1 MAKGARF
8 ELLIKAK
15 TVGKAAIKALGHSMQ
30 GLQGRVKMVA
40 AGFKGLVAAM
50 GPLGALFTAGSI
62 VGFGKNALDLG
73 DQLGKLSIRT
83 GIAAQKLSAYKRL
96 ADLSDVSQSKMRRGL
111 KTLSKNML
119 EANKGT
125 QLYARAFKSLGVEH
139 TDSSGRLRKTDEV
152 FEDIAD
158 KFSQMEDGSEKAAI
172 SMALFGGSGE
182 QLIPMLNAGSEEMK
196 KLTIRMADDFP
207 NRSQRFNDTM
217 ETLGRKFQ
225 EVVIAV
231 TDFFLPV
238 MQDVADAFLN
248 LFATQEDFSAFGHAI
263 SFIFKTVAAAVYT
276 TIAGFRF
283 LTRVLDDIFKML
295 GFVAQGDFG
304 AAANVASKGLQ
315 ETAEQAKKDREAF
328 QNIFEGE
335 STGERKTDNYA
346 SRLRGGGDTQIDL
359 EALQA
364 GGKTG
369 EAERK
374 KEEDR
379 KKRAAQQ
386 LQSSQRRTAAKER
399 ELAILEETDAL
410 EKIGLEFDDKRA
422 TLKEKLADDLAR
434 ALTTDEKTALQNAYN
449 LDIEILRTQ
458 EAEKR
463 ADEIKRAGEEAE
475 RAAEKARKKLEA
487 IQGKDFGETFKEAI
501 KNMGK
506 LGENLG
512 NTLAGAFQAGSDALA
527 DFITTGTANFSEFA
541 RGMLRDLA
549 RVFMRFAMFTALK
562 NVFGLTFSAK
572 GNVFDKG
579 MKPTPYAKGG
589 VVEHPT
595 FFRYGAQG
603 NLGVMGEAGAEAV
616 MPLKRDSKGN
626 LGVIT
631 TGGGGG
637 GVAVTVNVDAKGTA
651 ASGDEGRGAQLGRYI
666 ARAVQEELVVQR
678 RPGGLL
684 AT

>member
-139 TDSSGRLRKTDEV
+139 TDSAGRLRKTDEV

-238 MQDVADAFLN
+238 MQDVADAFIG
-248 LFATQEDFSAFGHAI
+248 LFETQDDFSAFGNFV
-263 SFIFKTVAAAVYT
+263 SFVFKTVSAAVFT

-283 LTRVLDDIFKML
+283 LARVIDDLFKIL
-295 GFVAQGDFG
+295 GHVMSGRYEEAGQVAKKGLEDTLAQAKADG
-304 AAANVASKGLQ
+304 AALQ
-315 ETAEQAKKDREAF
+315 KLNPFDL
-328 QNIFEGE
+328 
-335 STGERKTDNYA
+335 GERTTDNYA
-346 SRLRGGGDTQIDL
+346 SRLKGGGDTQIDL

-399 ELAILEETDAL
+399 ELAILQETDAL

-434 ALTTDEKTALQNAYN
+434 ALSEEEQTAIQNAYN

>member
-238 MQDVADAFLN
+238 MQDVADAFIG
-248 LFATQEDFSAFGHAI
+248 LFETQDDFSAFGNFV
-263 SFIFKTVAAAVYT
+263 SFVFKTVSAAVFT

-283 LTRVLDDIFKML
+283 LARVIDDLFKIL
-295 GFVAQGDFG
+295 GHVMSGRYEEAGQVAKKGLEDTLAQAKADG
-304 AAANVASKGLQ
+304 AALQ
-315 ETAEQAKKDREAF
+315 KLNPFDL
-328 QNIFEGE
+328 
-335 STGERKTDNYA
+335 GERTTDNYA
-346 SRLRGGGDTQIDL
+346 SRLKGGGDTQIDL

-379 KKRAAQQ
+379 KKREAQQ
-386 LQSSQRRTAAKER
+386 LQSAQRRTAAKER

>member
-83 GIAAQKLSAYKRL
+83 GIAAEKLSAYKRL

-139 TDSSGRLRKTDEV
+139 TDSAGRLRKTDEV

-238 MQDVADAFLN
+238 MQDVADAFIG
-248 LFATQEDFSAFGHAI
+248 LFETQDDFSAFGNFV
-263 SFIFKTVAAAVYT
+263 SFVFKTVSAAVFT

-283 LTRVLDDIFKML
+283 LARVIDDLFKIL
-295 GFVAQGDFG
+295 GHVMSGRYEEAGQVAKKGLEDTLAQAKADG
-304 AAANVASKGLQ
+304 AALQ
-315 ETAEQAKKDREAF
+315 KLNPFDL
-328 QNIFEGE
+328 
-335 STGERKTDNYA
+335 GERTTDNYA
-346 SRLRGGGDTQIDL
+346 SRLKGGGDTQIDL

-399 ELAILEETDAL
+399 ELAILQETDAL

-449 LDIEILRTQ
+449 LDIKILRTQ

-463 ADEIKRAGEEAE
+463 ADEIKRAGDEAE